1 MFVLDS
7 AALCS
12 DNGLWGP
19 ICHRQAGV
27 WFETEDS
34 FQHVEAASF
43 VIEGEP
49 DWSTSVL
56 CGEGHSAQLWCEVF
70 VHGVSAFLHTGS
82 AGVVLAPSIRLH
94 GERWDDVPV
103 SHICTMTNQTQALVH
118 RGSLPVFPS
127 GLVIVRLF

>member
-1 MFVLDS
+1 MVCGSLS
-7 AALCS
+7 VTGRQVS
-12 DNGLWGP
+12 GL
-19 ICHRQAGV
+19 RQRIPSSV
-27 WFETEDS
+27 F
-34 FQHVEAASF
+34 EAASF

-49 DWSTSVL
+49 DWSTSGL
-56 CGEGHSAQLWCEVF
+56 CGEGHSAQLLREFV
-70 VHGVSAFLHTGS
+70 VHGVSAFRHTGS